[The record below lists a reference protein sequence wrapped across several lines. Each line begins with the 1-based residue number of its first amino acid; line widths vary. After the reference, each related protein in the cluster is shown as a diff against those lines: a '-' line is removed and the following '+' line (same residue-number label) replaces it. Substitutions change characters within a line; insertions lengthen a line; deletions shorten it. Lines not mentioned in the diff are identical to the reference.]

1 MVMTYIFSLCLFF
14 ALTFL
19 PLNLFAAEV
28 QQVRS
33 STLLQIGDRN
43 RSYTVKL
50 SCLEIDPSDEDAAVN
65 FLKSELKSKRRVNL
79 KPQGANDGI
88 LSAIVILVESKKDIG
103 QSLSQ
108 AGLASLN
115 C

>member
-1 MVMTYIFSLCLFF
+1 MIYSFFIFLLL

-19 PLNLFAAEV
+19 PLNIFAAEL
-28 QQVRS
+28 QQVRG

-43 RSYTVKL
+43 RSFTVKL
-50 SCLEIDPSDEDAAVN
+50 SCLEVDPSDEKAAVN
-65 FLKSELKSKRRVNL
+65 FLRSELKRKSRVNL
-79 KPQGANDGI
+79 RPQGVNDGI
-88 LSAIVILVESKKDIG
+88 LSARVILVESEKDIG

-108 AGLASLN
+108 AGFANLN